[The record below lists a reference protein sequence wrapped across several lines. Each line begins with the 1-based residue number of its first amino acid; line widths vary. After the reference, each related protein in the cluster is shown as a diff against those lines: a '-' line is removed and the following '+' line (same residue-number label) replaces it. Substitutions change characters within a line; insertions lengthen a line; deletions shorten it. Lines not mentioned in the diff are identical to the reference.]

1 MEAGMSRLVQFD
13 QLRNTRDL
21 GGMVTMEGHRITE
34 EHGFGSGPERSR
46 KAG

>member
-34 EHGFGSGPERSR
+34 GWLNNNENV
-46 KAG
+46 